1 MRKSIPETRI
11 NRISDTIKSLR
22 RKRPVSKNNT
32 GRNLSHDML
41 YNPGTE
47 GLNNRLFKNHPSKF
61 ISIAKG
67 NKKPNYDEYTLDIW
81 RDYYEEY
88 TGTN

>member
-1 MRKSIPETRI
+1 MRKKVPEKTI
-11 NRISDTIKSLR
+11 NRISNVIKALR
-22 RKRPVSKNNT
+22 RNRPVSKNNT

-61 ISIAKG
+61 ISVTKG
-67 NKKPNYDEYTLDIW
+67 NKKPKYEEYILDVW
-81 RDYYEEY
+81 RDYYEE
-88 TGTN
+88 TNS

>member
-11 NRISDTIKSLR
+11 NRISSTIKSLR

-32 GRNLSHDML
+32 GRNLSHDIL

-61 ISIAKG
+61 ISIVKG
-67 NKKPNYDEYTLDIW
+67 NKRPDYDEYTSDIW
-81 RDYYEEY
+81 RDYYEESD
-88 TGTN
+88 T

>member
-11 NRISDTIKSLR
+11 NRISNTIKSLR
-22 RKRPVSKNNT
+22 RNRPVSKNNT
-32 GRNLSHDML
+32 GKNLSHDIL

-61 ISIAKG
+61 ISIVKG
-67 NKKPNYDEYTLDIW
+67 NKKPKYNYYILDIW
-81 RDYYEEY
+81 RDYYEE
-88 TGTN
+88 TNS